1 MSYLFAK
8 FIANEHAQYFILE
21 QMTPLKYPEFN
32 KLPKT
37 ANHINDLKWT
47 GDSINI
53 VELAYGLWLTGQLNN
68 GNASLNQIVKWLET
82 NLYVKI
88 GIVQRRFSEIGQ
100 RKRLSPTKYI
110 DQMRDTILQKIE
122 SSNA

>member
-1 MSYLFAK
+1 
-8 FIANEHAQYFILE
+8 
-21 QMTPLKYPEFN
+21 MTPLKYPEFN